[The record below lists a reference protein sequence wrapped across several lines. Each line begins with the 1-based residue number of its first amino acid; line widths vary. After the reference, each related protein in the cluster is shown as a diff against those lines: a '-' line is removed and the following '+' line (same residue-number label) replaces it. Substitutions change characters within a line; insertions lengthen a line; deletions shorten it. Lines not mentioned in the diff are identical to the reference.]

1 MHDATTADVLWW
13 GGASPNNP
21 LDSHVFLT
29 NRERAVDYLNTLDR
43 VYVVDAFVNW
53 DPQVR
58 CCTAPPSISVRWTQ
72 RGRCIRQCLHQHA
85 ITCLNG
91 GASRRVA
98 LKGCAM
104 HSVHAFGQVT

>member
-1 MHDATTADVLWW
+1 MRDETTADVLWW

-21 LDSHVFLT
+21 LDARTFLT

-58 CCTAPPSISVRWTQ
+58 MHACHHAQ
-72 RGRCIRQCLHQHA
+72 QHA
-85 ITCLNG
+85 SQAWLHI
-91 GASRRVA
+91 A
-98 LKGCAM
+98 
-104 HSVHAFGQVT
+104 